1 MSEIKKTVIALGYFD
16 GAHAGHRAVISAA
29 KDLAVKLNAALIVFT
44 FRGNLRLAVGKSGFL
59 TNKRLLTDAERE
71 ELYAG
76 LGADKTYFAPTT
88 PSYLKKGARAFL
100 NDLNRKFNVAAYVCG
115 EDYTFGKNAAAG
127 VADLV
132 KYADAKGQTVL
143 AVKTLYSCGEK
154 VSSSAIKKLLS
165 AGEIEKANALLEYP
179 YFITSEVTR
188 GRGVGKKLGF
198 PTANLVYPADKC
210 EVKEG
215 VYAGKIIIDG
225 AKYKAVINYGAKP
238 TFGDGEKTVE
248 AHALGFSGDLYGK
261 TVRVCFEKRLRDIK
275 KFASAQKLAEQLKND
290 VAEARK

>member
-16 GAHAGHRAVISAA
+16 GAHAGHRAVIYAA
-29 KDLAVKLNAALIVFT
+29 KDLAVKLNAALTVFT
-44 FRGNLRLAVGKSGFL
+44 FRGNLRLAVGKGGFL
-59 TNKRLLTDAERE
+59 TDKRLLTDAERE
-71 ELYAG
+71 EIYAG

-154 VSSSAIKKLLS
+154 VSSSAIKKMLF
-165 AGEIEKANALLEYP
+165 AGEIEKANALLGFP

-198 PTANLVYPADKC
+198 PTANLIYPADKC

-225 AKYKAVINYGAKP
+225 TKYKAVINYGAKP
-238 TFGDGEKTVE
+238 TFGDGEKSVE
-248 AHALGFSGDLYGK
+248 AHAIDFSGDLYGK

>member
-1 MSEIKKTVIALGYFD
+1 MSEIKKTVLALGYFD

-29 KDLAVKLNAALIVFT
+29 KDLAIKLNAALTVFT
-44 FRGNLRLAVGKSGFL
+44 FHGNLRLAVGKGGFL
-59 TNKRLLTDAERE
+59 TDKRLLTDAERE
-71 ELYAG
+71 KIYVS

-88 PSYLKKGARAFL
+88 AGYLKKGARAFL

-127 VADLV
+127 VADLI
-132 KYADAKGQTVL
+132 KYAAAKGQTVL
-143 AVKTLYSCGEK
+143 AVKTLYACGEK
-154 VSSSAIKKLLS
+154 VSSSAIKKLLY

-179 YFITSEVTR
+179 YFITGEVTR

-198 PTANLVYPADKC
+198 PTANLTYPADKC

-215 VYAGKIIIDG
+215 VYAGKIIICG
-225 AKYKAVINYGAKP
+225 TEYKAVINYGAKP
-238 TFGDGEKTVE
+238 TFGDGEKSVE
-248 AHALGFSGDLYGK
+248 AHAIDFSGDLYGK

-275 KFASAQKLAEQLKND
+275 KFASAAELSEQLEKD
-290 VAEARK
+290 VAEANK